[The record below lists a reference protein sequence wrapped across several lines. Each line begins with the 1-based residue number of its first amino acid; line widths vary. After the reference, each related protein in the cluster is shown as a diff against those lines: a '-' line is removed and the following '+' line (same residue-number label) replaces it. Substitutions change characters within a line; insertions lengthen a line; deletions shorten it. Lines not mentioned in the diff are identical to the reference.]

1 MHKFIVNDE
10 KDPTIIFFTDVEH
23 LCLGTGYPD
32 VCSEADGDLPK
43 VPSAR
48 HLQIMLPGL
57 HGGRASGI
65 RQTTSE
71 SLS

>member
-1 MHKFIVNDE
+1 MQKFIVNDE

-65 RQTTSE
+65 RQAARKG
-71 SLS
+71 LS

>member
-1 MHKFIVNDE
+1 MNDE
-10 KDPTIIFFTDVEH
+10 KDPTIIFFTDVKY

-57 HGGRASGI
+57 HGGGASGI

>member
-1 MHKFIVNDE
+1 MNDE
-10 KDPTIIFFTDVEH
+10 KDPTIIFFTDVKY
-23 LCLGTGYPD
+23 LCLGTGYTD
-32 VCSEADGDLPK
+32 VCSEADGELPQ

-48 HLQIMLPGL
+48 HLQIMHPGL
-57 HGGRASGI
+57 HGGGASGI

>member
-1 MHKFIVNDE
+1 MQKFIVNDE

-23 LCLGTGYPD
+23 PCIGTGYTD
-32 VCSEADGDLPK
+32 VCSEADGDLPQ

-57 HGGRASGI
+57 
-65 RQTTSE
+65 
-71 SLS
+71 

>member
-1 MHKFIVNDE
+1 MQKFIVNDE

-23 LCLGTGYPD
+23 PCIGTGYTD
-32 VCSEADGDLPK
+32 ACSEADGDLPQ